1 MNSTVITHR
10 PPMTPRARTLPAAP
24 TTPAF
29 VESSSASVAATEER
43 RWLSLLVPPFI
54 VSSAFFAATIGT
66 GILWLLAPAMVFG
79 PFLLIL
85 AFIYLSITSD
95 SNGSDEPR

>member
-1 MNSTVITHR
+1 MNSTVIIHR
-10 PPMTPRARTLPAAP
+10 PPMAPRARTLPTAP
-24 TTPAF
+24 ATPAF
-29 VESSSASVAATEER
+29 AESSSASVAEREER

-54 VSSAFFAATIGT
+54 ISSLFLGATIGT
-66 GILWLLAPAMVFG
+66 GTLWLLAPTMVFG